1 MKKFLILAF
10 MLSSTVFATTMGDHR
25 KLEKAEEII
34 NYRFSK
40 LKDFKVER
48 AELGFTSYSL
58 KYLLPF
64 GGQLLAYTDYAKE
77 GDQDID
83 GYDAVLTK
91 DNIDYNLSC
100 VMRSEKKK
108 NIDSKTKKE
117 DGTYYLVS
125 LERCD
130 LENIFTGKTEDI
142 GYLGF
147 TSWVVRKDDPVKTKM
162 KNIFDSAFSEDRN
175 SFDFSQEKDHNTSN
189 Q

>member
-1 MKKFLILAF
+1 MKRFLILALT
-10 MLSSTVFATTMGDHR
+10 LSSTVFAATMGDHR
-25 KLEKAEEII
+25 KLEKAEYII
-34 NYRFSK
+34 SEWRK
-40 LKDFKVER
+40 LKEFKVER
-48 AELGFTSYSL
+48 AELGFTNYSL

-77 GDQDID
+77 GDQDIE

-130 LENIFTGKTEDI
+130 LENIF
-142 GYLGF
+142 
-147 TSWVVRKDDPVKTKM
+147 
-162 KNIFDSAFSEDRN
+162 DSVLSEGRN
-175 SFDFSQEKDHNTSN
+175 SSDYSQERHQNISN